1 MNLSRPA
8 SHRTCLRQTVIIM
21 NGFHLKR
28 YTNWP
33 GPLNR
38 HNLRGILHWV
48 RQHRTAR
55 EEKLMGELSLPPYP
69 LVEYKDALLWCTQ
82 SPRAKQTVSDSERVS
97 HTLPLH
103 ICGVMWHPGG
113 QERWTALVQLCDH
126 DTILL
131 IQSAALKVC
140 V

>member
-21 NGFHLKR
+21 NGFNLKR

-33 GPLNR
+33 GPLNQY
-38 HNLRGILHWV
+38 NLRGILHWV

-55 EEKLMGELSLPPYP
+55 EEKLVGELSLPPYP

-103 ICGVMWHPGG
+103 ICGVSCGIPVDKRDGRPWFSYATMTRSCSFSQQH
-113 QERWTALVQLCDH
+113 
-126 DTILL
+126 
-131 IQSAALKVC
+131 
-140 V
+140 